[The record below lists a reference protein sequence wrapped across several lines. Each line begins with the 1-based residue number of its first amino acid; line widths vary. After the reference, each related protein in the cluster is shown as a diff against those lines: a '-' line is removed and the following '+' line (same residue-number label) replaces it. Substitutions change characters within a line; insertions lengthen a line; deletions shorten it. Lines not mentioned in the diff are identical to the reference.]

1 MTDGNLRSQRRKS
14 RHKADRN
21 YGASPSGGALI
32 FYWILEMKCGII
44 NETNSA
50 TYELLSK
57 DAVMLQNNIELD
69 VKTKCIEEKISQ
81 YQVAESIG
89 TSGTYISRLIN
100 HPEKIVNKTFLAMM
114 EELGYDVRLTYE
126 KRDTAE

>member
-1 MTDGNLRSQRRKS
+1 
-14 RHKADRN
+14 
-21 YGASPSGGALI
+21 
-32 FYWILEMKCGII
+32 
-44 NETNSA
+44 
-50 TYELLSK
+50 
-57 DAVMLQNNIELD
+57 MLQNNIELD

-100 HPEKIVNKTFLAMM
+100 HPERIVNKTFLAMM

>member
-1 MTDGNLRSQRRKS
+1 MSRFPENTAVKGTTISRRQV
-14 RHKADRN
+14 RVGR
-21 YGASPSGGALI
+21 LF
-32 FYWILEMKCGII
+32 FYWILVMKCGII

-57 DAVMLQNNIELD
+57 EAVMLQNNIELD

>member
-1 MTDGNLRSQRRKS
+1 M
-14 RHKADRN
+14 
-21 YGASPSGGALI
+21 
-32 FYWILEMKCGII
+32 ECGII

-57 DAVMLQNNIELD
+57 EAVMLQNNIELD
-69 VKTKCIEEKISQ
+69 VKSKCIEEKVSQ
-81 YQVAESIG
+81 HQVAENIG

-114 EELGYDVRLTYE
+114 EDLGYDVRLTYE